1 LGEKKNFT
9 NPTSNTGLISKIYT
23 ELMKLTSKKHETI
36 QSKKWDIE
44 LNREFTTDESRMD
57 EKHLL
62 KVLSDQGNEN

>member
-1 LGEKKNFT
+1 
-9 NPTSNTGLISKIYT
+9 
-23 ELMKLTSKKHETI
+23 MKLTSKKHETI

-62 KVLSDQGNEN
+62 KVLSDQGNENQHDPEILPINQIG